1 MMMLRFNKPVLTS
14 GMMVMLMSHAL
25 TALAQSDEGILLQ
38 LSDNLDEPRGIC
50 IDIRGYRDSLDLHV
64 PVQAHTCKP
73 DPERREDGMF
83 VVEQFDGQSGTT
95 RFRNPTYDVCLDVL
109 SAEERGSIFVRKCSG
124 VESQQF
130 NVSELGEIRPV
141 PNPGT
146 CVTVSPSPSHPA
158 VLAGTE
164 IKPGVTFV
172 ARAMSLATCKYVNK
186 IYKTWALPASGSR

>member
-1 MMMLRFNKPVLTS
+1 
-14 GMMVMLMSHAL
+14 MVMLTSL
-25 TALAQSDEGILLQ
+25 SFQLPAQSDEGILLQ
-38 LSDNLDEPRGIC
+38 LQDNLDEPRGIC
-50 IDIRGYRDSLDLHV
+50 IDIRGYRDSIDLHV

-73 DPERREDGMF
+73 DPDRREDGMF
-83 VVEQFDGQSGTT
+83 IVEQFEGQSGTT

-124 VESQQF
+124 AESQQF
-130 NVSELGEIRPV
+130 TIRAPGEIRPV

-146 CVTVSPSPSHPA
+146 CITVSPSPSYPA
-158 VLAGTE
+158 VFAGTE

-186 IYKTWALPASGSR
+186 IYKTWALPASSSS